1 MLSQKVLPHIV
12 LAQAAMPHLKDTP
25 SSSYMFVTGRM
36 GEDCLKTDEALLCI
50 SNAAIYG
57 VSCALRAESA
67 EVHVAARVAEL
78 RIGSVIRRD
87 DAGENPAFPGWR
99 AQPASALAC
108 VIADAMLNADGGQV
122 LRISEEM
129 IATAPR
135 ERRREAPLFEAGGV
149 EASTETRQQAGAV
162 PVKLMAVPA
171 VLQHEEPGHYG
182 SKRYASERVGSY
194 APRGGDVAASG
205 REARYERDEPREREA
220 EGITGKV
227 GAAIERGMER
237 VGLTS
242 AHKEA

>member
-1 MLSQKVLPHIV
+1 VPSQKVLPHIV

-57 VSCALRAESA
+57 ISCALRAESA

-99 AQPASALAC
+99 AQPASALAS

-149 EASTETRQQAGAV
+149 EASTETRQLAGAA
-162 PVKLMAVPA
+162 PVKLVAVPA
-171 VLQHEEPGHYG
+171 VLQHEAPGHYG
-182 SKRYASERVGSY
+182 SERYASERGGSY
-194 APRGGDVAASG
+194 AARGDVASG
-205 REARYERDEPREREA
+205 REARYEREEPREREA